1 MKGIELTKSFQAS
14 RKSLS
19 HGILL
24 GMQCSKPKLVPIPL
38 HDSREHETDFTV
50 WASMPKEI
58 MTMNTIIKAIDDVA
72 ITIVYEKQ
80 RNAPEVYKNC
90 LLSDSRLLWKGNVIL
105 LREEGRWRSNLFE
118 EFSWMEEVKM
128 VLLRR

>member
-1 MKGIELTKSFQAS
+1 MICFILSFFFMFLYVRRYIAMKGIELTKSFQAS

-24 GMQCSKPKLVPIPL
+24 MQCSKLKLVPIPL
-38 HDSREHETDFTV
+38 HNGREHETDFMV

-58 MTMNTIIKAIDDVA
+58 MTMKTIIKAIDDVA
-72 ITIVYEKQ
+72 ITIVYEEQ

-90 LLSDSRLLWKGNVIL
+90 LLNDSRLLWKGNVIL
-105 LREEGRWRSNLFE
+105 
-118 EFSWMEEVKM
+118 
-128 VLLRR
+128 